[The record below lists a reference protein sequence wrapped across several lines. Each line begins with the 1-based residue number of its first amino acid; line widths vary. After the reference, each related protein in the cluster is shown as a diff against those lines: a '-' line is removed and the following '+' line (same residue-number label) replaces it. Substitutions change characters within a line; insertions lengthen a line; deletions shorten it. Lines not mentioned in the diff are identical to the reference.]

1 MAKLGAPVVVS
12 TWNAHPVESPNP
24 WDFSKIA
31 ARESDWFLIPFIQK
45 SAVKPGFCGF
55 RLLLCGITAPSPSLL
70 KLKACPTFPAANQAP
85 FWSVPLLLPLI
96 SFAFP
101 SPDHQL
107 TIFGG
112 GGAHVC
118 STAWFVGNSP
128 RIAALAS
135 KQGTTALLTWLI
147 ITPFASFLT
156 FLIADSF
163 CPAPYR

>member
-12 TWNAHPVESPNP
+12 TWNAHRVASTNP
-24 WDFSKIA
+24 WDFSNIVAKN
-31 ARESDWFLIPFIQK
+31 SGWFLIPFIQK

-70 KLKACPTFPAANQAP
+70 KLKACPAFPAANQAP

-101 SPDHQL
+101 SPGHQL

-112 GGAHVC
+112 GGVHVC
-118 STAWFVGNSP
+118 ARALLVASRARTAV
-128 RIAALAS
+128 LVS
-135 KQGTTALLTWLI
+135 KQD
-147 ITPFASFLT
+147 ASAPLAVPNV
-156 FLIADSF
+156 IAS
-163 CPAPYR
+163 A